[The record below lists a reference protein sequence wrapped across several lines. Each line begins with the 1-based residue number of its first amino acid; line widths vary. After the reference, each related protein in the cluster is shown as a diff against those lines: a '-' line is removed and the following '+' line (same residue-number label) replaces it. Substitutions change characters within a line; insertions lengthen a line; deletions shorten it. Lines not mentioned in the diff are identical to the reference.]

1 MSVWNSSGLD
11 SGEMR
16 AGAQNN
22 TSVVLTSEQQV
33 GENNQQHYHPRHHH
47 DHQYHY
53 QIKRNNHQ
61 HLHHIFLMDGHN
73 QDSSESY
80 SYESIVRVSILSLL
94 FTLATSG
101 KLGNQTFMSNDW
113 SKSVPLSDSWTE
125 AMHWATETKME
136 LEFDLILRQLSRPAL
151 TPMWRRFWYL
161 QVFDSS
167 AKKWFYRRRDRK
179 KIKWIKKKKDK
190 KWFQC

>member
-11 SGEMR
+11 FGEMR

-33 GENNQQHYHPRHHH
+33 HRREPSAAASSSSWSRSSVSLS
-47 DHQYHY
+47 D
-53 QIKRNNHQ
+53 KRNHHQ
-61 HLHHIFLMDGHN
+61 DLHHIFLMDGHN

-101 KLGNQTFMSNDW
+101 KLGNQTSRSNDW
-113 SKSVPLSDSWTE
+113 SKIVPLSDSWTE
-125 AMHWATETKME
+125 ATETKME
-136 LEFDLILRQLSRPAL
+136 LEFDLIFRQLSRPAL
-151 TPMWRRFWYL
+151 TPLWRRFWYL

-167 AKKWFYRRRDRK
+167 VKKKWFYRRRDK
-179 KIKWIKKKKDK
+179 SEIKGIEIK
-190 KWFQC
+190 